1 MVNNKQ
7 IRKDA
12 KFCLELM
19 KRLKESIETKTG
31 DFYEAYSVDRHTQ
44 IEADITRLRRELLIL
59 KAHVGGEED
68 V

>member
-7 IRKDA
+7 IIEDA

-19 KRLKESIETKTG
+19 KRLKKSIETKTG
-31 DFYEAYSVDRHTQ
+31 DFYEVYSVDGYTQ

-59 KAHVGGEED
+59 KAHVRGEED

>member
-1 MVNNKQ
+1 MVNNEQ
-7 IRKDA
+7 IREDA

-19 KRLKESIETKTG
+19 KRLEKSIEAKTG
-31 DFYEAYSVDRHTQ
+31 DFYEAYSVDGHTQ

-59 KAHVGGEED
+59 KAHVRGEED